1 MKELRS
7 KIMAKVGDFEFIVTE
22 GLADQK
28 FTDDFAQFFRLVV
41 IDDED
46 IDFLDSGF
54 AHNLTNIL
62 LENIIDGDLQPI
74 VMDFVIEKFHNY
86 FRKEGTDVV

>member
-1 MKELRS
+1 VMTSLS
-7 KIMAKVGDFEFIVTE
+7 
-22 GLADQK
+22 
-28 FTDDFAQFFRLVV
+28 FFRLVV

-46 IDFLDSGF
+46 IDFLDSEF

-62 LENIIDGDLQPI
+62 LENTIDGDLQPI

-86 FRKEGTDVV
+86 FRKEGNNVV